1 MEYKDLSSVCKALRE
16 KRKKLNLS
24 LEKVSLYTKLSPSI
38 LRRIETEDQLESMN
52 QVYLKGFIK
61 IYASFLQEEEIVK
74 SLEEIFYSS
83 PGTSVETARI
93 DKTNHLRFRGRNNVH
108 LLVGIILLI
117 GLIIAG
123 GIIIRKFFSP
133 RQIHQARKTTIQKEQ
148 ESHKLKTFSKKP
160 SLLKLILALRTK
172 AEVFLEVQ
180 VDGEEVF
187 RDTVAAGIKDSW
199 EGRKKIVL
207 YVNNPSLLDIEFNGE
222 RVPVNRRRPTTYI
235 FTPQGFKISQ

>member
-16 KRKKLNLS
+16 KRKKL
-24 LEKVSLYTKLSPSI
+24 SPSI
-38 LRRIETEDQLESMN
+38 LRRIETEDRLESMN

-222 RVPVNRRRPTTYI
+222 RIPVNRRRPTTYI